1 MKCKSFVCSFV
12 IREQNLQHSYMVTLI
27 VLLEVPRKEWL
38 VKMVNTCT
46 TKAVS
51 VKSKKGGQRSIF
63 LPKRLRTTK
72 QIKQHKYRLIELHV
86 IQAGSYQQQIISC
99 FVSFSD
105 GNQNLTCYHH
115 LLYLSACQIYVF
127 HNNALKVMGH

>member
-51 VKSKKGGQRSIF
+51 VKSKKGDQRSIF

-72 QIKQHKYRLIELHV
+72 QIKQHKYRLHM
-86 IQAGSYQQQIISC
+86 IQAGSYQQQIISY

-115 LLYLSACQIYVF
+115 LLYLSACYIHIF